1 MGNLLTISFSLFCL
15 LSITTCTHRWVAHPQ
30 GVPGY
35 ERCDIWKDDIQML
48 KIPGFE
54 LSYIIVRDCF
64 SAPREKVSIAMMVFL
79 DVWKKHHSQFSYEE
93 VEDQLNQTLVEFSD
107 QTRLVN
113 AYDRDG
119 NYIQNASAN
128 GLTIT
133 KGMVWVKL
141 QPGQLLCESSLAHE
155 LIHVAIW
162 TNKKTDAD
170 PDHLGTKYAGWD
182 QTKELVLQETN
193 RRLCE
198 LGI

>member
-1 MGNLLTISFSLFCL
+1 
-15 LSITTCTHRWVAHPQ
+15 
-30 GVPGY
+30 
-35 ERCDIWKDDIQML
+35 
-48 KIPGFE
+48 
-54 LSYIIVRDCF
+54 
-64 SAPREKVSIAMMVFL
+64 MMVFL